1 MPGVLQSMQLQRIRH
16 ALAIEQQKCMC
27 MCQECPLYMIPSLL
41 TWHILEATTLV
52 LTQSSERG
60 NTRVACAL
68 NEVLSFTL

>member
-1 MPGVLQSMQLQRIRH
+1 
-16 ALAIEQQKCMC
+16 
-27 MCQECPLYMIPSLL
+27 MIPSLL